1 MRNTIISIL
10 IFFGLLAFVYYAD
23 NSLQRLCYDI
33 SSSSEEIEFLIS
45 SDNWDAA
52 YSKTIDV
59 INEIKANDMITSIYL
74 NHTDF
79 DNLLNEAIKL
89 SLYVRS
95 EDSTESNV
103 SVNLLKSSADI
114 IFNLHKANIQN
125 IF

>member
-23 NSLQRLCYDI
+23 NSLQKLCYDI

-45 SDNWDAA
+45 NDNWDAA

-59 INEIKANDMITSIYL
+59 INEIKANDMVTSIYL

-95 EDSTESNV
+95 EDSVESNV
-103 SVNLLKSSADI
+103 SVHLLRSSADI

>member
-45 SDNWDAA
+45 NDNWDAA
-52 YSKTIDV
+52 YLKTIDV
-59 INEIKANDMITSIYL
+59 INEIKANDMVTSIYL